1 VVRGSR
7 GLSAVFAALG
17 FFVERD
23 WLSLRITDSR
33 LRFVVLRF
41 EDVGQAISAI
51 DALEERT
58 GRRIEDFSKRRS

>member
-1 VVRGSR
+1 M
-7 GLSAVFAALG
+7 AVFAALG
-17 FFVERD
+17 FFADRD
-23 WLSLRITDSR
+23 WLALRIMDSR

-58 GRRIEDFSKRRS
+58 GRRIEDFSKRQS